1 MLVGGESAERGR
13 AARKVAPRSAH
24 GEWSPTLDRPDPIAL
39 LEAQAATRLQ
49 ELVPIRYGRMLVSP
63 FTFYRGAAAVMTA
76 DLSATPD
83 SGVVVQA
90 CGDAHISNFGGFAAQ
105 DRRLLFGPNDFDET
119 LPGPWEWDVKR
130 MAASVE
136 IAGRDIG
143 LPADRRRSL
152 VADCVREYREA
163 MRGFAS
169 ESHLSVWY
177 DRLNAS
183 ELVDR
188 FGGRL
193 GQRGRILFANPFA
206 KARRKTSLRAVEKLT
221 ERAHGELRFRSVP
234 PLLVPLHQLVDADDA
249 RSDIDIVRV
258 AVDRYAESL
267 GEDRRYLFR
276 NYRFVDMARKVVGV
290 GSVGTRAWVLLFA
303 GRAGR
308 DPLVLQMK
316 EAQAS
321 VLEPYLGASEFEHH
335 GERVVRGQ
343 RLSQA
348 AIDVFLGWQRS
359 VGLDGKEHDFYIR
372 QLWDWKASIDLSR
385 MTYGGLHAYTR
396 ACGWSLA
403 RSHARSG
410 DRLAIAAYLGA
421 GSKFDRGIARFSDLY
436 ADQNEI
442 DHQRLADAVAAGEV
456 TAIGGV

>member
-1 MLVGGESAERGR
+1 VLQ
-13 AARKVAPRSAH
+13 
-24 GEWSPTLDRPDPIAL
+24 
-39 LEAQAATRLQ
+39 AQAATRLQ

-63 FTFYRGAAAVMTA
+63 FTFYRGAAAIMAA
-76 DLSATPD
+76 DLSSTPA
-83 SGVVVQA
+83 SGIVVQA

-119 LPGPWEWDVKR
+119 LPGPWEWDLKR

-136 IAGRDIG
+136 IAGREVG
-143 LPADRRRSL
+143 QPANRRRSL
-152 VADCVREYREA
+152 VTDCVRVYREA
-163 MRGFAS
+163 MRDFAKQ
-169 ESHLSVWY
+169 SHLDVWY
-177 DRLNAS
+177 ERLNAS

-193 GQRGRILFANPFA
+193 GNKGRILFTGPFA
-206 KARRKTSLRAVEKLT
+206 QARGKTSLRAVERLT
-221 ERAHGELRFRSVP
+221 ERRHGELRFRSVA
-234 PLLVPLHQLVDADDA
+234 PLLVRLNELVEPNDA
-249 RSDIDIVRV
+249 RRDIDI
-258 AVDRYAESL
+258 ANAALEQYAESL
-267 GEDRRYLFR
+267 DEDRRFLFR
-276 NYRFVDMARKVVGV
+276 TYRFIDMARKVVGV

-303 GRAGR
+303 GRGGR

-316 EAQAS
+316 EAQPS
-321 VLEPYLGASEFEHH
+321 VLEPYLGRSEFENH

-385 MTYGGLHAYTR
+385 MTYSGLNAYTR

-403 RSHARSG
+403 RAHGRSG
-410 DRLAIAAYLGA
+410 DRLAIAAYLGS
-421 GSKFDRGIARFSDLY
+421 GSSFDRAIARFSAAY
-436 ADQNEI
+436 ADQNEQ
-442 DHQRLADAVAAGEV
+442 DHGRLTDAVASGEV
-456 TAIGGV
+456 PAIHGV